1 MQQSNDQHLEVTTL
15 LHHSLMAISNI
26 FEYLLYILVC
36 GWTVVFPWIRCILTY
51 NRQTKDEQCTQPQRR
66 LRDKFPKIGF
76 ETYLIYHYIC
86 DQYYNEITYFWNIC
100 LTIQYNVSFAKLSYS
115 WIVDNTLKIRHI
127 KTAINLKKKIS
138 IYE

>member
-1 MQQSNDQHLEVTTL
+1 MTINIWKLQQGL
-15 LHHSLMAISNI
+15 LYHSLMVILNI

-36 GWTVVFPWIRCILTY
+36 GWTVAFPWIRCILTY
-51 NRQTKDEQCTQPQRR
+51 NRQTKDEQCTQLQRR

-76 ETYLIYHYIC
+76 ETSLIYHYIC
-86 DQYYNEITYFWNIC
+86 DQYYNEITYLWNIC

-127 KTAINLKKKIS
+127 KTAINLKKRLL